1 MFKTIEKVCLDHAQ
15 FVTFQLTTERDGHA
29 DTPPHHR
36 RENRCADLVERIRLV
51 RIGHANPTSKRRSPS
66 MARVLLDRLNFRQAA
81 AERRVKARDTDIVL
95 SNEILAVSQSEE
107 AGFCPRLRTSPNGL
121 EAAEAQA
128 RLASVGPNVITRE
141 GRPSVLRELW
151 GRAKNPLNAL
161 FLSLAT
167 VSYFLGDIRA
177 AIVIAIMVVLAITTA
192 FIQEHRSN
200 DAAAKLRAMVKT
212 TASVKRRGARPDAG
226 EDHPTVSAKLR

>member
-1 MFKTIEKVCLDHAQ
+1 MN
-15 FVTFQLTTERDGHA
+15 G
-29 DTPPHHR
+29 
-36 RENRCADLVERIRLV
+36 
-51 RIGHANPTSKRRSPS
+51 PT
-66 MARVLLDRLNFRQAA
+66 LLDRLNFRQAA

-95 SNEILAVSQSEE
+95 SSEILAVSQSEE
-107 AGFCPRLRTSPNGL
+107 AGIWPGLRTSPNGL
-121 EAAEAQA
+121 DAAEAQA

-161 FLSLAT
+161 LLSLAT
-167 VSYFLGDIRA
+167 ISYFLGDIRA
-177 AIVIAIMVVLAITTA
+177 AVVIAIMVVLAITTA

-226 EDHPTVSAKLR
+226 EDQSHGSAKLR